1 MRSCWLSQVWPSFGN
16 GQLFGASSG
25 TAPSA
30 CTSSCAATVALGT
43 KGKLDLDRLDVA
55 LAEATADERRAREEL
70 AAVLLAQFEPWTE
83 AIRREWRECDE
94 ISAEN
99 LAALV
104 ESERRRGEVH
114 AASRWL
120 EDYVSAGFSGRLR
133 RRGGGRVTPLF
144 EERVHRR
151 AVSGGRSLHRPSAM
165 AGCNERRAGGSR
177 RARGPKSR

>member
-1 MRSCWLSQVWPSFGN
+1 MVTPAFLLV
-16 GQLFGASSG
+16 A
-25 TAPSA
+25 
-30 CTSSCAATVALGT
+30 AATFFAFLSI
-43 KGKLDLDRLDVA
+43 RLDVA

>member
-1 MRSCWLSQVWPSFGN
+1 MTYRQSILTDAELSRDRVVTPAF
-16 GQLFGASSG
+16 LLVA
-25 TAPSA
+25 
-30 CTSSCAATVALGT
+30 AATFFAFLSI
-43 KGKLDLDRLDVA
+43 RLDVA